1 MSLGMVIKAPEGI
14 VLSAES
20 RVTLA
25 AQPPAGPPIHVN
37 FDNAIKLFGFNRP
50 HDYVGVVTYGLAAI
64 GLRTAHSFLP
74 EFEATLQSVR
84 LTIADVSMQLS
95 DFYSAQWN
103 ISPPPDYVGP
113 QMTFLVAGYDDNQ
126 PYGRVYQFDIPNSPN
141 PVEHHSG
148 AFGLT
153 WGGQREMVDRLLQ
166 GYDSNLPN
174 LLIANLGLNP
184 TQQTALNTTLQQL
197 QLPIPLQAL
206 PLQDCVD
213 LALFFLNTTIL
224 GQRLTVGIRGCGG
237 EIDIAVVTR
246 REGFR
251 FLKRKELHA

>member
-25 AQPPAGPPIHVN
+25 ATPPAGPPIHVN
-37 FDNAIKLFGFNRP
+37 FDNATKLFGFNSP
-50 HDYVGVVTYGLAAI
+50 HNYVGVVTYGLAAI

-74 EFEATLQSVR
+74 EFEATLPGDR
-84 LTIADVSMQLS
+84 LTIAEFAKQLS
-95 DFYSAQWN
+95 NFYLAQWN
-103 ISPPPDYVGP
+103 VSPPPNYTGP
-113 QMTFLVAGYDDNQ
+113 QMTFLVAGYDNNQ
-126 PYGRVYQFDIPNSPN
+126 PYGRVYQFDIPNVPN
-141 PVEHHSG
+141 PVEHQSG
-148 AFGLT
+148 GFGLT

-166 GYDSNLPN
+166 GYDNNLPG
-174 LLIANLGLNP
+174 LLTANLGLNP

-206 PLQDCVD
+206 PLQDCVN

-237 EIDIAVVTR
+237 EIDVAVVTR
-246 REGFR
+246 REGFK
-251 FLKRKELHA
+251 FLRRKELHA

>member
-20 RVTLA
+20 RVTLTA
-25 AQPPAGPPIHVN
+25 TPATGAPIHVS
-37 FDNAIKLFGFNRP
+37 FDNATKLFGFSRP
-50 HDYVGVVTYGLAAI
+50 HDYVGIVTYGLAAI

-74 EFEATLQSVR
+74 EFEATLQTVR
-84 LTIADVSMQLS
+84 LSIEDFAKNLS
-95 DFYSAQWN
+95 DFYLSQWN
-103 ISPPPDYVGP
+103 ISPPPNYTGP
-113 QMTFLVAGYDDNQ
+113 PMTFLVAGYDDNQ
-126 PYGRVYQFDIPNSPN
+126 PYGRVYQFDIPNSPR

-166 GYDSNLPN
+166 GYDNNLPT
-174 LLIANLGLNP
+174 LLTANLSLNL
-184 TQQTALNTTLQQL
+184 TQQSALNTTLQKL

-237 EIDIAVVTR
+237 EIDVAVVTR

-251 FLKRKELHA
+251 FLKRKELRA